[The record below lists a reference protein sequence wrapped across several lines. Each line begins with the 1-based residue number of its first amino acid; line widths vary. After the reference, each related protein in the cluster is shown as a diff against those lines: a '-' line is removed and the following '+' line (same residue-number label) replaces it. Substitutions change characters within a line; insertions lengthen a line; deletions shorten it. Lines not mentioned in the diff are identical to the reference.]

1 MDNINMWKKFNGDL
15 KWITKALG
23 VLFLIAILFGMFLH
37 NRAESLEYKP
47 GKKHLNVETAALL
60 LHLNGKLIEYVYRP
74 TVSSCLKSKRV
85 AMREIGGERVMF
97 SCKVI
102 QANLEEDSQTKYG
115 LRIIK
120 VLTEG
125 V

>member
-1 MDNINMWKKFNGDL
+1 MIKWLKKINGDV
-15 KWITKALG
+15 KW
-23 VLFLIAILFGMFLH
+23 LIKGIGLIFIVAIVFGMFLH

-97 SCKVI
+97 SCRVI
-102 QANLEEDSQTKYG
+102 QADLEEDSQTKYG